1 MSNQGGG
8 QGMPPQNAG
17 PKRFSEGEEVFARLQ
32 TGWEKAKIL
41 PLDNPGAA
49 YKMEVVSSGDMIYSP
64 ADYDLFVRHAL
75 PSAEEELVM
84 QGQIQQMQQKMQG
97 GSGMQQQMQGHAN
110 AGPKRFKTG
119 DTVFARL
126 ANGWE
131 EATVLE
137 NDNPATSY
145 KIQVTSSGESVYAPA
160 DADLYVRSTLPN
172 AEDEKE
178 MQEQI
183 VQMKQKMQQMSQ
195 MQQHQMQQQGMQR
208 VQNNEGSMIE
218 RGATVPDGPLA
229 MEQVFLVKMI
239 TEHRS
244 HAMDAA
250 AKSVMN
256 KMQIK
261 TLAKAFDKAK
271 QCDDKGRAMNII
283 QKAQN
288 EVQSQLSN
296 DQKMKIS
303 QRAQEKMEEVNEQ
316 ILAPQEEAWLS
327 NLNEE
332 QRKVW
337 DDTRKVADNAEPQ
350 IRMQLIRRGQLK
362 VGKMLSEEQ
371 QASMAAG
378 MKEIREK
385 FMSSFL
391 KSEVDQAEKDAAD
404 DEDAAAQMME
414 QMMNMGC

>member
-1 MSNQGGG
+1 
-8 QGMPPQNAG
+8 
-17 PKRFSEGEEVFARLQ
+17 
-32 TGWEKAKIL
+32 
-41 PLDNPGAA
+41 
-49 YKMEVVSSGDMIYSP
+49 
-64 ADYDLFVRHAL
+64 
-75 PSAEEELVM
+75 M
-84 QGQIQQMQQKMQG
+84 QGQIQQMQQQMQG
-97 GSGMQQQMQGHAN
+97 GGGQGQGHGHGPGGGPMGQHAN

-126 ANGWE
+126 AAGWE
-131 EATVLE
+131 EASVLE
-137 NDNPATSY
+137 NDNPATAY
-145 KIQVTSSGESVYAPA
+145 RIQVTSNGEVVYAPA
-160 DADLYVRSTLPN
+160 DADLYVRATMPN
-172 AEDEKE
+172 AADEKE

-183 VQMKQKMQQMSQ
+183 VQMKQQMQQMQQ
-195 MQQHQMQQQGMQR
+195 MQAHQAQQAGLQR
-208 VQNNEGSMIE
+208 LQNEEGSMIE

-256 KMQIK
+256 KMQVK

-303 QRAQEKMEEVNEQ
+303 KRAQEKMEEVNEQ

-350 IRMQLIRRGQLK
+350 VRMQLIRRGQLK

-371 QASMAAG
+371 QATMAAG
-378 MKEIREK
+378 MKVIREN
-385 FMSSFL
+385 FMSGFL
-391 KSEVDQAEKDAAD
+391 KSEVDQAEKDAAE